1 MRDCC
6 YERDTG
12 ISNFEEWNSGN
23 NHLNFFLKWKNKL
36 SRPKPRLIEYRNMK
50 NFDNAV
56 KKRTSGHGVLF
67 LGCGRYLRSLGALC
81 IRTFLTGMRRSRK
94 NGCARINYPRSHLKF
109 NTKLPGAIGCLNAT
123 GRTELTTSGLSI
135 TTTA

>member
-1 MRDCC
+1 MRDFC

-12 ISNFEEWNSGN
+12 ISNFEERNSGN

-56 KKRTSGHGVLF
+56 KKRPLGHGVLF

-109 NTKLPGAIGCLNAT
+109 NTKLPT
-123 GRTELTTSGLSI
+123 PGLCI